1 MLLLRRCSQMSFVR
15 CCSFPVSFPDCPFQ
29 NVAADLYEIAG
40 VHAFFAGSG
49 IFQQVALR
57 SGSKEHY

>member
-1 MLLLRRCSQMSFVR
+1 MFFVR